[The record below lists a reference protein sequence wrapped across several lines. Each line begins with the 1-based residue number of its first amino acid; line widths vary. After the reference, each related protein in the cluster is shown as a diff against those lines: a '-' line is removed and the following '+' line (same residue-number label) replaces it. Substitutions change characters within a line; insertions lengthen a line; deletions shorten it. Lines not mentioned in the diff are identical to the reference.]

1 MVKNL
6 PAMQETLVQ
15 FPEQGGPLEKE
26 MTTYSGIPAWRI
38 SWTEEPARL
47 QSMGSQES
55 DMTEQL
61 NPHHRL
67 DVSVAG
73 LLVAVG
79 AIK

>member
-15 FPEQGGPLEKE
+15 FLGLQTLEKE

-55 DMTEQL
+55 DMTEPL

-73 LLVAVG
+73 LLVTVG

>member
-1 MVKNL
+1 
-6 PAMQETLVQ
+6 MQETLVQ
-15 FPEQGGPLEKE
+15 FLGQGGPLEKE

-55 DMTEQL
+55 DMTEPL